1 LSAGSVRIQSP
12 SETARGLRSWVAGGA
27 MAVWPPGRKMGVL
40 GEQSFMEKLHKAIAL
55 LLKIP
60 MTVYVEILVNF
71 ILPYF
76 VYVKT
81 SPFVGQVHA
90 LIASSLPPIV
100 WAVARSV
107 YSRRTDAVSLMV
119 IFGIFLSLVAFIG
132 GGSVR
137 FVQLR
142 QNLVI
147 GLIGLVFLSSI
158 LLRRP
163 LILPLARATIL
174 RSDFSNVRVLDELQE
189 NQEFRRD
196 MTMLTAVWG
205 IALLAET
212 AAACILLYCMPIQEF
227 LIVNPVV
234 GYGAMGGLVLWSFWS
249 VKRWR

>member
-1 LSAGSVRIQSP
+1 MRKIHRII
-12 SETARGLRSWVAGGA
+12 T
-27 MAVWPPGRKMGVL
+27 
-40 GEQSFMEKLHKAIAL
+40 F

-60 MTVYVEILVNF
+60 MTAYGEILVNF

-81 SPFVGQVHA
+81 WMMIGQVHA
-90 LIASSLPPIV
+90 LILSSLPPII
-100 WAVARSV
+100 WTAARSA
-107 YSRRTDAVSLMV
+107 YSRKTDALSLLV
-119 IFGIFLSLVAFIG
+119 ILGIFLSLVAFIG

-147 GLIGLVFLSSI
+147 GLIGLLFLSSI
-158 LLRRP
+158 VFRRP

-174 RSDFSNVRVLDELQE
+174 RSDLGGVRTLDELQAKH
-189 NQEFRRD
+189 EFRRD
-196 MTMLTAVWG
+196 MMMLTAVWG
-205 IALLAET
+205 VGLLAET

-234 GYGAMGGLVLWSFWS
+234 GYGAMGGLVLWSLWS